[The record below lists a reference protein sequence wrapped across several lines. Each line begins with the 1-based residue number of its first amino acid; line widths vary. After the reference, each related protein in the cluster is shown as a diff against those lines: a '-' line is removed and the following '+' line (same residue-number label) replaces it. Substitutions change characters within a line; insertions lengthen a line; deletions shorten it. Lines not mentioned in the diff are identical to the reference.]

1 MLPGIVKRTR
11 ATLRS
16 GCGVAAR
23 RYTDQNFD
31 TEFFSVL
38 QRAVRICI
46 AEAGSATLDDV
57 VSYLRDKARTHSAIL
72 YKTNP
77 FFLGNFVHHAL
88 ARLLVAFTWCGTLAT
103 AATAPGH

>member
-1 MLPGIVKRTR
+1 MSPALSPLPPHDNMQRIC
-11 ATLRS
+11 ATPRS
-16 GCGVAAR
+16 RRGVGAR

-57 VSYLRDKARTHSAIL
+57 VSYLRDKARTHSAYFLCSSNNQIL
-72 YKTNP
+72 VKR
-77 FFLGNFVHHAL
+77 VHHAL
-88 ARLLVAFTWCGTLAT
+88 PRLLVGPLHGA
-103 AATAPGH
+103 